1 MRSWATINY
10 LTHIS
15 QINFPSIS
23 NERKTADPTG
33 AGKNAAG
40 AFGGLARKTL
50 RLSGRSSSRWRPGK
64 MTCYFIKQNE
74 NKQNYKKSPSRSQVR
89 NHVAAGFYRI
99 ALAIGILLLTK
110 QHTNLSAQD

>member
-1 MRSWATINY
+1 
-10 LTHIS
+10 
-15 QINFPSIS
+15 
-23 NERKTADPTG
+23 
-33 AGKNAAG
+33 
-40 AFGGLARKTL
+40 
-50 RLSGRSSSRWRPGK
+50 